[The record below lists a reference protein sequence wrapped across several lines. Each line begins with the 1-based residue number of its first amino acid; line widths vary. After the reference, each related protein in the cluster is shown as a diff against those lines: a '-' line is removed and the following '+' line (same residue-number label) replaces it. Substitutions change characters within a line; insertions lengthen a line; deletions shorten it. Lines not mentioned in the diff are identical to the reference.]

1 MVPAICIIFE
11 AQTRVKPHKYFNH
24 YQHCMKFYK
33 TPTPPMQEGFEKEM
47 MTFILE
53 QVKRTK
59 GLTSVIDHVAGING
73 KWIKP
78 EAPRNISI
86 TLFIRM
92 MILKVQHQDYDELMR
107 DLKETGDFALFLI
120 EKYGIDT
127 DSTRKQRPPW
137 LRRKICR
144 RYHSQQ
150 Q

>member
-1 MVPAICIIFE
+1 
-11 AQTRVKPHKYFNH
+11 
-24 YQHCMKFYK
+24 
-33 TPTPPMQEGFEKEM
+33 MQEGFEKEM

-127 DSTRKQRPPW
+127 DSTRKQRPPCI
-137 LRRKICR
+137 RRR
-144 RYHSQQ
+144 L
-150 Q
+150 

>member
-1 MVPAICIIFE
+1 
-11 AQTRVKPHKYFNH
+11 
-24 YQHCMKFYK
+24 MKFYK

-47 MTFILE
+47 MTLILE

-59 GLTSVIDHVAGING
+59 GLTSVIDQVGGING

-92 MILKVQHQDYDELMR
+92 MILKVQQQTYDELMR

-137 LRRKICR
+137 LRRKIWR